1 MNTHTIPDKLR
12 EKVNRMY
19 SGQDREGVIK
29 ALESG
34 KTVYIGGVKL
44 RGVKVD
50 KAAQAAPATPPADAK
65 TSQKLGKDVSK

>member
-12 EKVNRMY
+12 IKIDQMY
-19 SGQDREGVIK
+19 SGPDKERVIK

-44 RGVKVD
+44 QGAKADTAAMTGPTALSVD
-50 KAAQAAPATPPADAK
+50 TK
-65 TSQKLGKDVSK
+65 TDSKSSKDKDK